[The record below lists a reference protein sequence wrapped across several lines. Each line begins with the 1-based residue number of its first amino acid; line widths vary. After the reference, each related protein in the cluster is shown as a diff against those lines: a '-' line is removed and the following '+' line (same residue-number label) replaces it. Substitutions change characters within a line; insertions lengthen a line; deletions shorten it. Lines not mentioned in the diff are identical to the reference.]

1 MAVIR
6 FHSDPVEFTS
16 SEVLYSMV
24 YSALEHARQNHDGTL
39 GLLNG
44 AHSNGISL
52 EIFPHKG

>member
-1 MAVIR
+1 MD
-6 FHSDPVEFTS
+6 FLH
-16 SEVLYSMV
+16 
-24 YSALEHARQNHDGTL
+24 LEHARQNHDGTL